1 MTWLIIA
8 VFISPKQHIRI
19 KEVLMQAKQVVLPRQ
34 VIEEANAIQR
44 REDVTELA
52 SLDSV
57 LEWYEDELCKP
68 LIEVSAFLKQYL
80 TGKYDESYRDDVPI
94 YWDIIE
100 FKEDIFELNPLPNL
114 AFCGR
119 LTPDG
124 IMAFACYV
132 NNHEMELSLDFAY
145 SISDDSLDSLVS
157 KDLDSFDEVEVPKG
171 LDPYKLTTWAMLR
184 WFKRLVDSRKSD
196 DDWAVHYHLALL
208 VLDQYGQELDQQAVA
223 DLKDSPG
230 VGCGLPLLPDEWELS
245 C

>member
-1 MTWLIIA
+1 MPL
-8 VFISPKQHIRI
+8 
-19 KEVLMQAKQVVLPRQ
+19 VLPRR
-34 VIEEANAIQR
+34 VIKEANAIQR

-52 SLDSV
+52 SLNSV

-68 LIEVSAFLKQYL
+68 LIKASALLKQHL
-80 TGKYDESYRDDVPI
+80 TGEYDELR
-94 YWDIIE
+94 
-100 FKEDIFELNPLPNL
+100 EDIFELNPLPNL

-145 SISDDSLDSLVS
+145 FISDDSLDSLVL

-171 LDPYKLTTWAMLR
+171 LDPCKLTTWAMLR
-184 WFKRLVDSRKSD
+184 WFKMLVDFRKSE
-196 DDWAVHYHLALL
+196 DDWAAHYHLALL

-230 VGCGLPLLPDEWELS
+230 VGCGLPLLPDGWELS